1 MPDKISNKVNA
12 DGKKVIENKE
22 VINWL
27 FANGRNSCFITLKD
41 HKPNILYKPSQ
52 KRTRQDQQI
61 HTNYMMY
68 IIDIIDDRYN
78 IIYILYIYIS
88 LNIYIIYP
96 FCTPAV
102 AHKSYFDCIINATP
116 WKAKIGNLF
125 VMLIIWCKLQEKN
138 YCKLQFIWEMNPIK
152 GL

>member
-78 IIYILYIYIS
+78 IIYILYIYKFKYI
-88 LNIYIIYP
+88 NIYIIYICIYIYIYP
-96 FCTPAV
+96 FCTPAI
-102 AHKSYFDCIINATP
+102 AHKSYFDCVINATP
-116 WKAKIGNLF
+116 
-125 VMLIIWCKLQEKN
+125 
-138 YCKLQFIWEMNPIK
+138 
-152 GL
+152 